1 MADITNKLPRGRL
14 PGQLKGKKY
23 NVPKRVQITV
33 NLLEA
38 DLRALDL
45 IADRQKITRSR
56 LIGSIT
62 SNYLTSSG
70 VVRL

>member
-1 MADITNKLPRGRL
+1 MESITGKPRGRL

-38 DLRALDL
+38 DLVALDL
-45 IADRQKITRSR
+45 IADQKKITRSR
-56 LIGSIT
+56 LLGSIT
-62 SNYLTSSG
+62 SDFLSGYG
-70 VVRL
+70 VVRA